1 MDSNLILKKRHLISG
16 VDTIIWFNYVHS
28 PDYKPI
34 LDALEFGPL
43 TIDEIRKKI
52 NLKKSQSTL
61 YRYLQDLEDVNLV
74 IRAGRTQEKIVKR
87 QKTGLFTPHKIL
99 YDRTSELFLVSRPE
113 AKAWAVEKSDLLVY
127 ALGTMIKR
135 HFDEISPR
143 VETLRILLIEFE
155 TELEMSIQDVFA
167 AIIND
172 SKTSTQAK
180 EILSMLKSTDPNNFV
195 TFINLFSRLFWIMN
209 QSDIDSLYD
218 KLKET
223 FINNLVNSNEQK
235 GIDGILNSE
244 DARKGTSDYVEYTP
258 ILYQPIK
265 REIWKKIKNYNH
277 RAILY
282 LLRKPMTIQ
291 EIAEN
296 HHDAV
301 LQNIEVGRRI
311 KDGKALTEILYARKA
326 LYVSEEQLIQDC
338 DSDEWNHIVDMI
350 GLILQ
355 YHFRKKGFNR
365 EKLLPFVTELDH
377 QKEIIKDPIYN
388 EKIEYPPS
396 EILYGIDIL
405 YLHVLF
411 DTLAYFEWY
420 ITNNRTQFKNQLTS
434 CFFD

>member
-1 MDSNLILKKRHLISG
+1 
-16 VDTIIWFNYVHS
+16 
-28 PDYKPI
+28 
-34 LDALEFGPL
+34 
-43 TIDEIRKKI
+43 
-52 NLKKSQSTL
+52 
-61 YRYLQDLEDVNLV
+61 
-74 IRAGRTQEKIVKR
+74 
-87 QKTGLFTPHKIL
+87 
-99 YDRTSELFLVSRPE
+99 
-113 AKAWAVEKSDLLVY
+113 
-127 ALGTMIKR
+127 
-135 HFDEISPR
+135 
-143 VETLRILLIEFE
+143 
-155 TELEMSIQDVFA
+155 
-167 AIIND
+167 
-172 SKTSTQAK
+172 
-180 EILSMLKSTDPNNFV
+180 FV
-195 TFINLFSRLFWIMN
+195 TFIHLFSRLFWIMN
-209 QSDIDSLYD
+209 QPDIDSLYD

-223 FINNLVNSNEQK
+223 FINNLVNSIEQK

-265 REIWKKIKNYNH
+265 KEIWKKIKNYNH

-301 LQNIEVGRRI
+301 LQKIKEDSTWGHKKIDEIPQKKKKNTIYKYVQYMKEMGIIIEVGRRI

-326 LYVSEEQLIQDC
+326 LYVSEEKSIQDC